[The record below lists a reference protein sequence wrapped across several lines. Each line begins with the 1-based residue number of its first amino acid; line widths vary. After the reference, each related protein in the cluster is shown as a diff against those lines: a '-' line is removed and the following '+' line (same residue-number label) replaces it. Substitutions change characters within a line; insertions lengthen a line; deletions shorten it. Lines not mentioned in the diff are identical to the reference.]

1 MKKVGKTIGFIYL
14 ILLVL
19 IFVCSF
25 VIIYGVCNTRTTIFQ
40 NKYYNSIE
48 ELHNDYVKNLDKAYD
63 NGESMTDYYPKSIV
77 DYFEYN
83 NDVFVVCTYSSL
95 IDGEIKDDSLFVYIV
110 KNDDNGYY
118 LEIPHFGLSSIY
130 SALVP
135 LHDDYDS
142 FEYKSKIY
150 TEYKNSTYKLCY
162 GFAYKEVDED
172 YELYFD
178 DIRMNEIKITNP
190 FTEEKFMLCYAVSD
204 KTYNFVEMLFT
215 PRDKRHT
222 LLIK

>member
-1 MKKVGKTIGFIYL
+1 
-14 ILLVL
+14 
-19 IFVCSF
+19 
-25 VIIYGVCNTRTTIFQ
+25 
-40 NKYYNSIE
+40 
-48 ELHNDYVKNLDKAYD
+48 
-63 NGESMTDYYPKSIV
+63 MTDYYPKSIV

-95 IDGEIKDDSLFVYIV
+95 IDGEIRDDSLFVYIV
-110 KNDDNGYY
+110 KNDDNRYY

-142 FEYKSKIY
+142 FEYKSEIY

-178 DIRMNEIKITNP
+178 DIRMDEIKITNP

-215 PRDKRHT
+215 PLDKRHT
-222 LLIK
+222 LVIK